1 MNSEKALEIIGRKH
15 HLTEIDTS
23 LWSDLQI
30 NGMKFTIKAYEAK
43 GLGHVSIMEAKAP
56 LSLMK
61 MFSLIIVPC
70 SLDKPLYSHDTIR
83 AGGKTTLIIELYD
96 TTLKSYDASSLSV
109 VKEKYSTL
117 EKRDPGENW
126 YDSIKLNESISLKTK
141 DRESISHLEEEYLE
155 AFVESKAETITSQEK
170 KKEKIDFY
178 VDNLLRRGGVS
189 TDVFKKKLGEEKTRT
204 LFETVLFGNR
214 REQCSK

>member
-1 MNSEKALEIIGRKH
+1 MTSEKALEIIGKKH
-15 HLTEIDTS
+15 PISEIDTS
-23 LWSDLQI
+23 IWSDLHV
-30 NGMKFTIKAYEAK
+30 NGMKFTIKAYEAE

-56 LSLMK
+56 LSIMT
-61 MFSLIIVPC
+61 MFSLIIVPS
-70 SLDKPLYSHDTIR
+70 SLDKPIYSHDTIR

-96 TTLKSYDASSLSV
+96 TTLKSFDASSLSA
-109 VKEKYSTL
+109 VKEKYSML
-117 EKRDPGENW
+117 EKRDTGENW
-126 YDSIKLNESISLKTK
+126 YDSIKLKESISLRTK
-141 DRESISHLEEEYLE
+141 DRESISSLEEEYLE
-155 AFVESKAETITSQEK
+155 AFVESKAETLTSLDK

-178 VDNLLRRGGVS
+178 VDNLIRRGGVS

>member
-1 MNSEKALEIIGRKH
+1 MTREKALEIIGRKH
-15 HLTEIDTS
+15 HLREIDTS
-23 LWSDLQI
+23 IWSDLKI
-30 NGMKFTIKAYEAK
+30 NGMKFKIKAYEAE

-56 LSLMK
+56 LSIMT
-61 MFSLIIVPC
+61 MFSLIIVPS
-70 SLDKPLYSHDTIR
+70 SLDKPLYSHDTIK

-96 TTLKSYDASSLSV
+96 TTLKSYDASSLSA

-126 YDSIKLNESISLKTK
+126 YDRIKLKESISLRTK

-155 AFVESKAETITSQEK
+155 AFVESKAETLTSLDK

-178 VDNLLRRGGVS
+178 VDNLIKRGGVS
-189 TDVFKKKLGEEKTRT
+189 TDVFKKKLGEEKTRA